1 MVLSSGGYMP
11 VLLQALEGLP
21 AEEQPLI
28 SEIEEMLGRAM
39 PGERQD
45 ATEENLPPRNSPH
58 SLAYVIYTSGSTGVP
73 KGAMIEQRGLVN
85 HLYAKIEDL
94 ALTATD
100 KVAQTASQSFD
111 ISVWQMLAALLTGGQ
126 VEIFGDHI
134 AHDVGQLLPA
144 IEQQRVTIIETVPS
158 LLRAMLDDTS
168 PSPGDET
175 GAAQGAEAMMA
186 DGTSVTPGNKLLALR
201 WMIPTG
207 EALSPDLCR
216 RWLATYAHVPLMNA
230 YGPTEC
236 SDDVSHHPIHHVT
249 AAEEHN
255 VSIGRPIGNMR
266 LYIVDQHLRALPV
279 GVRGELCVG
288 GVGVGRGYLREP
300 ARTAEVFVPDLFSE
314 EGSSR
319 LYRTGDLACWRA
331 DGTVQFLGRI
341 DYQVKIRGYRI
352 ELGEIDA
359 ALEEHESVEEALVTV
374 REDTPGNKR
383 LVAYLVPALQT
394 APVISELRGYLK
406 EKLPEYMVP
415 SAFVILDEMPLTP
428 NGKIDRRALPSPGT
442 ARPESERSF
451 VAPRNPTEETLAR
464 ILLQILN
471 LQQVGVHDDFFELG
485 GHSLLATQVISRLRE
500 AFHVELPLREIFEH
514 PTIAELAQVISRLQ
528 TQQKEKEE
536 REVMETI
543 NQLSEEEVEAMLGQL
558 SN

>member
-1 MVLSSGGYMP
+1 
-11 VLLQALEGLP
+11 
-21 AEEQPLI
+21 
-28 SEIEEMLGRAM
+28 MLGRAM
-39 PGERQD
+39 PGVRDERQD
-45 ATEENLPPRNSPH
+45 ATEEDLPRRNSPH

-73 KGAMIEQRGLVN
+73 KGAMIEQCGMVN
-85 HLYAKIEDL
+85 HLYAKIDDL

-144 IEQQRVTIIETVPS
+144 IEQQRVTIVETVPS

-168 PSPGDET
+168 SATGDET
-175 GAAQGAEAMMA
+175 GAAQDAKAMMA
-186 DGTSVTPGNKLLALR
+186 DGTSAIPVSKLSALR

-216 RWLATYAHVPLMNA
+216 RWLAAYAHVPLMNA

-236 SDDVSHHPIHHVT
+236 SDDVSHHPIHRVT
-249 AAEEHN
+249 AAEEYN

-266 LYIVDQHLRALPV
+266 LYIVDKHLRALPV

-300 ARTAEVFVPDLFSE
+300 ARTAEVFVPDMFSE
-314 EGSSR
+314 EGGSR

-331 DGTVQFLGRI
+331 DGTIQFLGRI

-352 ELGEIDA
+352 EPGEIDA

-415 SAFVILDEMPLTP
+415 SVFVILDEMPLTP
-428 NGKIDRRALPSPGT
+428 NGKIDRHALPSPGT
-442 ARPESERSF
+442 ARPESERIF
-451 VAPRNPTEETLAR
+451 VAPRNPTEETLAG
-464 ILLQILN
+464 ILLLILN

-514 PTIAELAQVISRLQ
+514 PTIAELAEVISRLQ
-528 TQQKEKEE
+528 SEQREKEE
-536 REVMETI
+536 REVMESV
-543 NQLSEEEVEAMLGQL
+543 NQLSEEEVEAMLGQFSL
-558 SN
+558 